1 MVSVQSGLVVRV
13 CCVFLIDLLVRAQ
26 LSWSKS
32 LVRKWFNI
40 KSKPQDFHADYD
52 ASQGNATAAV
62 LWHSFDSVMS
72 ICRYFFLS
80 WPNLFLAQF
89 VAVGKRMP
97 RVATIDLCVLPLLLL
112 CGWLVQ
118 AGQAMRFRNVC

>member
-1 MVSVQSGLVVRV
+1 
-13 CCVFLIDLLVRAQ
+13 VFLIDLLVRAQ

-89 VAVGKRMP
+89 VAVKRMP
-97 RVATIDLCVLPLLLL
+97 KVATIDICVLLLLLL
-112 CGWLVQ
+112 CGWLFQTGHAV
-118 AGQAMRFRNVC
+118 